1 MDISKYIYSECQ
13 SPVKVKVYNGITNVY
28 EEKEVPCGKCY
39 HCKIT
44 RINEWVTR
52 MVIQSNY
59 SKYVYFGTLTYGS
72 KQPHEYNN
80 ENLSYW
86 TDFNKEKHLVLTPLV
101 LRKDHVQK
109 FLKRLRKNTGV
120 KFQVAY
126 CGEYGSMYNR
136 PHYHYIIWSN
146 QPISKLQ
153 VYKAWSVLSLDHKK
167 RYVLGRIEHR
177 DIKNNS
183 YPIAGD
189 VDNTMVFKYVCK
201 YVQKFDFK
209 FEDLKTI
216 KEHRI
221 TFIKLFDY
229 GKVECKNSKKIDY
242 LHDEFDSW
250 IKEKQIKTW
259 DDYKKVFCPFFH
271 CSKKPAIGYQYL
283 QDNLHEFQKCN
294 FKLFG
299 LQGDYIFPLYFI
311 RKTKESICPLM
322 AESETDSSKTSYSRL
337 PKMAA
342 LLDNIMVVQQ
352 IAEDTE
358 QIVNLFQSDNYHYT
372 LQTQERIIDGE
383 YLYDDRDT
391 QQCRNVHNRYTKA
404 YFGFYDVAKKVRYSF
419 RGSYY
424 AMYNTSTDSYIGK
437 CSLEDA
443 KNIITYYYEKLKH
456 AILLPLLAKSK
467 ISADKKNALIN
478 DLGGEDKFREVKK
491 RCVEQL
497 NRNVSRRQSIY
508 KQTKTFE

>member
-13 SPVKVKVYNGITNVY
+13 SPIKVKVYNGIKNIY

-72 KQPHEYNN
+72 KQPHEYSK
-80 ENLSYW
+80 ENLSYV
-86 TDFNKEKHLVLTPLV
+86 TDFNKEKHKVLTPLV

-126 CGEYGSMYNR
+126 CGEYGSTYNR
-136 PHYHYIIWSN
+136 PHYHYIIWCN
-146 QPISKLQ
+146 QPISKIQ
-153 VYKAWSVLSLDHKK
+153 VYKAWSALSVDKK
-167 RYVLGRIEHR
+167 TRYVLGKVEHR
-177 DIKNNS
+177 DIKNNA
-183 YPIAGD
+183 YPINGD
-189 VDNTMVFKYVCK
+189 TDNTMVYKYVCK
-201 YVQKFDFK
+201 YIQKYDFK
-209 FEDLKTI
+209 FEDLKTFNQHY
-216 KEHRI
+216 K
-221 TFIKLFDY
+221 TYKTLFEY
-229 GKVECKNSKKIDY
+229 GKIEVKNCKTVDY
-242 LHDEFDSW
+242 LSDELDSW
-250 IKEKQIKTW
+250 IKDKQIKDW
-259 DDYKKVFCPFFH
+259 DDYKKVFSPFFH
-271 CSKKPAIGYQYL
+271 CSKKPAIGFQYL

-322 AESETDSSKTSYSRL
+322 AESEVNASKTSYSRL

-342 LLDNIMVVQQ
+342 LLDNIMVAEQ
-352 IAEDTE
+352 IAEDSN
-358 QIVNLFQSDNYHYT
+358 QIVKLFQCDNSIYT
-372 LQTQERIIDGE
+372 FQSQQRIIDGE
-383 YLYDDRDT
+383 HIYDNRDT
-391 QQCRNVHNRYTKA
+391 QPYRNVHNRFTKS
-404 YFGFYDVAKKVRYSF
+404 YFGFYDVANKVRYSF

-424 AMYNTSTDSYIGK
+424 AIYTTSNDTYIGK
-437 CSLEDA
+437 CSIEDA
-443 KNIITYYYEKLKH
+443 KNIISFYYEKLKKQ
-456 AILLPLLAKSK
+456 ILLPLMAKSE
-467 ISADKKNALIN
+467 ISSNKKSALIS
-478 DLGGEDKFREVKK
+478 DLGGEDNFRNLKN

-508 KQTKTFE
+508 KQSKTFE